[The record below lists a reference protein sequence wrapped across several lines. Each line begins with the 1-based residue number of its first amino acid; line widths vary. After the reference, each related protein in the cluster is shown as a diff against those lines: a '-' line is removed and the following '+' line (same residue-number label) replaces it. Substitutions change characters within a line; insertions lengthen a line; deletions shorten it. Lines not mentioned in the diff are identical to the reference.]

1 MLVESDSEFHALQQ
15 LAKRGRRSTRDEMDA
30 AVAALQSQKESW
42 LGVPV
47 RNRLVILDE
56 LIRSFAT
63 VSEEWVSVSLGG
75 KGALYDEYA
84 ARGDPWYILTRSR
97 KHGHTVGLVR
107 DGSVTIFNTVDQGQY
122 LQYVKDEVLPMT
134 QPPRA
139 RRS

>member
-1 MLVESDSEFHALQQ
+1 MLVESDSAFHALQQ

-63 VSEEWVSVSLGG
+63 VSEEWVSVSLAG
-75 KGALYDEYA
+75 KDAVNDEYA
-84 ARGDPWYILTRSR
+84 A
-97 KHGHTVGLVR
+97 GH
-107 DGSVTIFNTVDQGQY
+107 
-122 LQYVKDEVLPMT
+122 
-134 QPPRA
+134 
-139 RRS
+139 RRSWSLEFERPRLSSRAPRLSPV